1 VHAQVPVLTLVLTQF
16 LPFGNRLS
24 DNFER
29 GIQERAEAILRMKL
43 HRSRYCFIFLIWF
56 VAPCFAHHMAVVVD
70 KDNKVE
76 NVTSVHL
83 AKMLR
88 GEIRKWP
95 DGRDVVLVF
104 HKASS
109 GERATLERLMKI
121 SESELQPL
129 ISAHRNFVRV
139 VGSDTDVIDLVG
151 ATPGG
156 VGLVDVRSIS
166 GSINVVKV
174 DGKLPT
180 ENGYLPH

>member
-1 VHAQVPVLTLVLTQF
+1 
-16 LPFGNRLS
+16 
-24 DNFER
+24 
-29 GIQERAEAILRMKL
+29 
-43 HRSRYCFIFLIWF
+43 
-56 VAPCFAHHMAVVVD
+56 
-70 KDNKVE
+70 
-76 NVTSVHL
+76 
-83 AKMLR
+83 
-88 GEIRKWP
+88 
-95 DGRDVVLVF
+95 
-104 HKASS
+104 
-109 GERATLERLMKI
+109 MKI

-129 ISAHRNFVRV
+129 ISARRNFVRV